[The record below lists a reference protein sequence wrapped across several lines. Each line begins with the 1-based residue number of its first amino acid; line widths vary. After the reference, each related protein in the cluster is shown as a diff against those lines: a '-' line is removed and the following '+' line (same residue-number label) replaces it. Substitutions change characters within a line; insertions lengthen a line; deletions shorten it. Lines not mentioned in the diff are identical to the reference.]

1 MRMRRTAILTVAAA
15 AFTIAGIAPAGAAT
29 GDGPATTWTADLAS
43 GEAAGVTADGS
54 AVALDP
60 GTAFAAPADD
70 QGLTEGGP
78 DPTGVV
84 PTGLL
89 TLAPRTLDTPTSQVS
104 SVLDADVPAGTSA
117 SMDVRGRTASG
128 GWTEWIPAT
137 ASGADSGTVTLP
149 VATDEVQGR
158 LVLTGTSAGAVP
170 TVRGAQLSATPS
182 IGGTEGGLAET
193 APFTANVFATRE
205 GLVGGTTANGH
216 VITERDHFVA
226 LPSRRALSPRDTSD
240 YSVRV
245 CAPNGR
251 CAFAPVWDVGPWNT
265 RDDYWNPADRRQ
277 EWKDLPQGVP
287 QAQAA
292 FRDGYN
298 GGNDQFGRK
307 AVNPA
312 GIDLGDG
319 VFWDALGLKDNSQVQ
334 VDYLWT
340 GSVRLSKVS
349 AEASEDGVAQVFSAP
364 DEAASV
370 VGVAADSADVPVEC
384 LTGAWARIGDEQ
396 FVSAAV
402 LPDASDAPAC
412 DAVGGVAGE
421 VAAAPSEKASA
432 AAFDAM
438 APTQDASPED
448 STPGSTPSETAAGST
463 AGSGTAG
470 SASAGSAT
478 AGSGTAGP
486 ASAGPA
492 SAGPATAGSATAGSA
507 AAGSGTAGSGT
518 ADPAAS
524 SSAASGVVADSAG
537 SGMASRTTAGGGTD
551 PVAGSA
557 ETGPPQ
563 APPSAEAGGAA
574 AVRAGAATVEQPA
587 ASG

>member
-43 GEAAGVTADGS
+43 GEAAGVTADGA

-149 VATDEVQGR
+149 VATEEVQGR

-182 IGGTEGGLAET
+182 VGGTEGGLAET

-340 GSVRLSKVS
+340 GSVRLSTVS

-421 VAAAPSEKASA
+421 VAAPSEKASA
-432 AAFDAM
+432 TAFDAT
-438 APTQDASPED
+438 APTQEASPED
-448 STPGSTPSETAAGST
+448 STPGSTTSETAAGST

-470 SASAGSAT
+470 SAFAGSAT
-478 AGSGTAGP
+478 AGSA
-486 ASAGPA
+486 A
-492 SAGPATAGSATAGSA
+492 AGSA

>member
-43 GEAAGVTADGS
+43 GEAAGVTADGA

-149 VATDEVQGR
+149 VATEEVQGR

-170 TVRGAQLSATPS
+170 TVHGAQLSATPS
-182 IGGTEGGLAET
+182 VGGTEGGLAET

-340 GSVRLSKVS
+340 GSVRLSTVS

-421 VAAAPSEKASA
+421 VAAPSEKASA
-432 AAFDAM
+432 TAFDAT
-438 APTQDASPED
+438 APTQEASPED

-470 SASAGSAT
+470 SAFAGSAT
-478 AGSGTAGP
+478 AGSA
-486 ASAGPA
+486 A
-492 SAGPATAGSATAGSA
+492 AGSA